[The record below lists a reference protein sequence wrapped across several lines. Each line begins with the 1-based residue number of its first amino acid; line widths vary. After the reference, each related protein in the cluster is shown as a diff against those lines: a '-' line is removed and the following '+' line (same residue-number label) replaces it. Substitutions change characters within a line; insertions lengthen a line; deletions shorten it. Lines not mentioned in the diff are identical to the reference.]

1 MTDKKNRWIVSA
13 VLICAVVGF
22 VGFSIA
28 PLFSNAFKGAQSPIG
43 VVPATPLGQATS
55 ASPAVKASQKEP
67 PTPQPEELRAQAKG
81 YEAILQQEPDN
92 QAALKGLVK
101 TRLTLINLK
110 QGEVKEV
117 IEPLEKLAKLNPTEP
132 RYTILLAQ
140 SKQYTGD
147 REGAAQL
154 YRTLLTSQPGNLDAL
169 EGLTDLLVQQE
180 RPAAA
185 IGLLQDTLKTA
196 NQANQIQAGSV
207 DVISVQILLGKVYA
221 LQQQYDEAISVYDTA
236 IKGNKQDFRPVLA
249 KALVLREQGNS
260 EAAKPLFTTAI
271 ALAPP
276 QFKDQVRQ
284 LETGVAIPIA
294 SPKPEA
300 TPESTKTPSA
310 SPKN

>member
-1 MTDKKNRWIVSA
+1 VTDKKNRWIVSV
-13 VLICAVVGF
+13 VLICAVIGF
-22 VGFSIA
+22 VGFSIV
-28 PLFSNAFKGAQSPIG
+28 PIFSNAFKGDQKPIG
-43 VVPATPLGQATS
+43 GTSTTPGAVAS
-55 ASPAVKASQKEP
+55 ASPEVVKASQKEP
-67 PTPQPEELRAQAKG
+67 PLPQPEELRAQVKG
-81 YEAILQQEPDN
+81 YEAILQQEPEN

-101 TRLTLINLK
+101 TRLTLINMK
-110 QGEVKEV
+110 QGEIKDV
-117 IEPLEKLAKLNPTEP
+117 IGPLEKLAKLNPTEP

-140 SKQYTGD
+140 SKQFTGD

-169 EGLTDLLVQQE
+169 EGLTDLLIQQE

-221 LQQQYDEAISVYDTA
+221 LEKQYDDAIEVYDTA

-249 KALVLREQGNS
+249 KALVLREQGKP
-260 EAAKPLFTTAI
+260 EAAKPLFATAVG
-271 ALAPP
+271 LAPA

-284 LETGVAIPIA
+284 LETGDAIPSA
-294 SPKPEA
+294 APKPEA
-300 TPESTKTPSA
+300 TPGATPSPSA
-310 SPKN
+310 TPKN